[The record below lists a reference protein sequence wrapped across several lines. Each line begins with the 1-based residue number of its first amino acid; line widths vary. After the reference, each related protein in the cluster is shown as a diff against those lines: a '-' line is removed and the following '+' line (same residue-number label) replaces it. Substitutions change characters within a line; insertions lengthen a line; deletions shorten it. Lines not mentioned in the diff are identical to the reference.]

1 MGWDAIGAIG
11 EIVGALAVVL
21 TLFYLASQV
30 KQGSRQEQI
39 HSFAAERDLF
49 LQTFDRCTGTPAD
62 AEIFRQGLNH
72 FRDLKPGDQGV
83 FHSQMHGLTHGF
95 HGLWVQFKAGILPKE
110 ELVACRNL
118 YIQLLMTPGGEQW
131 WASFRQAMPPHFVEY
146 LETEIQQAQ
155 GNLPPAHEAY
165 PWLQDD

>member
-1 MGWDAIGAIG
+1 MGSIQ
-11 EIVGALAVVL
+11 
-21 TLFYLASQV
+21 S
-30 KQGSRQEQI
+30 
-39 HSFAAERDLF
+39 
-49 LQTFDRCTGTPAD
+49 
-62 AEIFRQGLNH
+62 
-72 FRDLKPGDQGV
+72 
-83 FHSQMHGLTHGF
+83 
-95 HGLWVQFKAGILPKE
+95 GILPKE

-146 LETEIQQAQ
+146 LEAEIQQAQ